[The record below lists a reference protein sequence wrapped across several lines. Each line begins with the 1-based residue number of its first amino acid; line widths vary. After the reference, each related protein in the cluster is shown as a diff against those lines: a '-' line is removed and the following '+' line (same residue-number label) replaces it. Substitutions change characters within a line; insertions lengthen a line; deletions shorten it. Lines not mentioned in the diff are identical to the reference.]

1 MPTNG
6 MTPFAIVTG
15 ASSGIG
21 YQLAKL
27 CAQGGYDL
35 LLAAD
40 SPSIVDVASEMRTY
54 GVSVQALEVDLATDP
69 GMRAVC
75 DAAKGRPIDLLLA
88 NAGHGLGGGFLDQE
102 FDEARHVLDTNVTG
116 TIYLLHEI
124 GRRMRSRG
132 SGRILITGSVA
143 GFVPGAYQAVYN
155 ATKAFVDSFALAL
168 RAELEESGVTVTC
181 LLPGATDTDFF
192 ERAGL
197 LDTRLG
203 QGPKADPADVARIGF
218 EAMLAGEG
226 DVVAGWRNKLEVA
239 VANLTPSE
247 VLAERHRK
255 LAEPGSAA
263 GS

>member
-40 SPSIVDVASEMRTY
+40 SPSIVDVASEMRTC

-132 SGRILITGSVA
+132 SGRILITGSIA

-203 QGPKADPADVARIGF
+203 QGPKADPADVARIGY

>member
-1 MPTNG
+1 MPSNG
-6 MTPFAIVTG
+6 TTPFAIVTG

-40 SPSIVDVASEMRTY
+40 SPSIVDVAAEMRTY
-54 GVSVQALEVDLATDP
+54 GVSVHALEVDLATDK
-69 GMRAVC
+69 GLQQLC
-75 DAAKGRPIDLLLA
+75 EAAKGRPIDALLA

-102 FDEARHVLDTNVTG
+102 FGDARHVLDTNVTG

-124 GRRMRSRG
+124 GRRMRARG
-132 SGRILITGSVA
+132 SGRILITGSIA

-155 ATKAFVDSFALAL
+155 ATKSFIDSFALAL

-181 LLPGATDTDFF
+181 LLPGATDTAFF

-197 LDTRLG
+197 LDTKLG
-203 QGPKADPADVARIGF
+203 QSPKADPADVARVGF
-218 EAMLAGEG
+218 EAMLRGEG
-226 DVVAGWRNKLEVA
+226 DVIAGWKNKLEVA
-239 VANLTPSE
+239 VANVVPAE
-247 VLAERHRK
+247 MLAEHHK
-255 LAEPGSAA
+255 QLAQPGSAA
-263 GS
+263 KE